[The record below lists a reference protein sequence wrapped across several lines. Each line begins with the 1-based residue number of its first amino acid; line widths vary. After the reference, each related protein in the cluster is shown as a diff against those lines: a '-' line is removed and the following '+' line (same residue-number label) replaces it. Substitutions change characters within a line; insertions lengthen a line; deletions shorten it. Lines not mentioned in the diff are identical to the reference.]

1 MKTNK
6 LLKVFLITVS
16 SIVLFNCG
24 KETNKIIGDDIPLP
38 KLDSNINKTLFGV
51 DSNNNGVRDD
61 VEIAIYE
68 KYPTNKTMRQIS
80 YQLAKNK
87 QEHIKIGAKT
97 PIKEEIVYKAW
108 KNISKGVKCV
118 GYYEKTINKELD
130 YKDFFDFID
139 NIVIN
144 TRERAIARQEF
155 RKASDGKVFK
165 TFDFENPCDFTGN

>member
-1 MKTNK
+1 MKINK
-6 LLKVFLITVS
+6 LLNFFLITVS
-16 SIVLFNCG
+16 SIVLFSCG
-24 KETNKIIGDDIPLP
+24 EETNKIVGDVIPLP

-87 QEHIKIGAKT
+87 QEHIKIGANT
-97 PIKEEIVYKAW
+97 PIKEEIVYLAW
-108 KNISKGVKCV
+108 KNIARGVECV
-118 GYYEKTINKELD
+118 SSYEEKIKKEIDSKEL
-130 YKDFFDFID
+130 FDFID

-144 TRERAIARQEF
+144 TRERAIARQKF
-155 RKASDGKVFK
+155 RKASDGKGFK
-165 TFDFENPCDFTGN
+165 LYDFENACDYIGN